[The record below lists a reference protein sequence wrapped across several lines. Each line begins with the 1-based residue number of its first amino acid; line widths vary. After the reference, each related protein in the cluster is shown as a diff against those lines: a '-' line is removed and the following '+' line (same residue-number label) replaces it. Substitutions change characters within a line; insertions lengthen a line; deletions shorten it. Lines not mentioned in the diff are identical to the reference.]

1 LLLDGTLIDV
11 FDLYGSSL
19 TAIIHDRVNVAW
31 DAALRE
37 ELRDLDPDPLFWLD
51 AYCAAHAAK
60 HGSPLRVEA
69 KASTNS
75 TNTPRAP

>member
-1 LLLDGTLIDV
+1 MACLLLNDTTLV
-11 FDLYGSSL
+11 EALDLDPSSAE
-19 TAIIHDRVNVAW
+19 AIVQDRVPVAW

-60 HGSPLRVEA
+60 HGAPLRVGGPA
-69 KASTNS
+69 AV
-75 TNTPRAP
+75 AP